1 MYGRMRQKK
10 NLMMKKFKL
19 YLIENISST
28 LTSLSLPN
36 VDFNLTQPK
45 KKEFGDLSSN
55 LPLLIGSTQKTKPL
69 DIGRLISENLK
80 EKKLKYIFD
89 INVTAPGFLN
99 FKIEPIFFQKQL
111 YLILKQHTGFGK
123 GSIGFGKS
131 ANVEFVSANP
141 TGPLTV
147 GHGRNAVLGDTISK
161 ILEWQSFDVT
171 REYYFNDA
179 GRQMRVLGESVEAR
193 YYEIL
198 GKSFDF
204 PKDGYQGKYIL
215 DIAKY
220 IMKHQGKNIK
230 KGDGIFQKSAE
241 EIIFKKIKKSLVD
254 LGIQFDQF
262 TNEKYF
268 YENGDIDELLKALS
282 DKKLTYKKDDALWF
296 KSSALGKEQDRVYI
310 KSSGEPT
317 YRVPD
322 TAYHLNKIK
331 RNYDLIVDIFGADHT
346 DTYPDVII
354 ALKSLGFKTD
364 HIKVL
369 LYQFVTLIQN
379 GQKIKMSTRQANF
392 ITLDQLIE
400 EFGSDVVR
408 YFFVMRSMNSH
419 LDFDLDIAKDQSE
432 KNPVFYLQYAY
443 ARICNIIKQAKK
455 EKLNRNKSYDL
466 TLLKHENELIMLKH
480 MVRFPEIIDIAYEN
494 LEPQYIAN
502 YLQKLASFFHKFY
515 SHCKVIS
522 NDADLTNARIQLI
535 KAVKIILSNGFN
547 ILGISSPE
555 KM

>member
-1 MYGRMRQKK
+1 
-10 NLMMKKFKL
+10 MKKFKL

-28 LTSLSLPN
+28 LTSLSLPI

-55 LPLLIGSTQKTKPL
+55 LPLLIGSKQKTKPL
-69 DIGRLISENLK
+69 DIGKLISENLK
-80 EKKLKYIFD
+80 KRKLKYIFD
-89 INVTAPGFLN
+89 INVTNPGFIN
-99 FKIEPIFFQKQL
+99 FKIAPIFFQKQL
-111 YLILKQHTGFGK
+111 DLILTEDEDFGK

-179 GRQMRVLGESVEAR
+179 GRQMRILGESVEAR
-193 YYEIL
+193 YYELL
-198 GKSFDF
+198 GERFDF

-215 DIAKY
+215 DIAKHLL
-220 IMKHQGKNIK
+220 KHQGKNLK
-230 KGDGIFQKSAE
+230 KGDEIFQKSAE
-241 EIIFKKIKKSLVD
+241 EIIFKKIKKSLID
-254 LGIQFDQF
+254 LGIKFDRF
-262 TNEKYF
+262 TNEKSF
-268 YENGDIDELLKALS
+268 YENGDIDELLKSLS
-282 DKKLTYKKDDALWF
+282 DKKLIYKKDDATWF
-296 KSSALGKEQDRVYI
+296 KSSSLGKEQDRVYI

-331 RNYDLIVDIFGADHT
+331 RNYDLIVDIFGADHA
-346 DTYPDVII
+346 DAYPDVII

-379 GQKIKMSTRQANF
+379 GKKIKMSTRKANF

-400 EFGSDVVR
+400 ELGSDVIR

-443 ARICNIIKQAKK
+443 ARICNIIKQENK
-455 EKLNRNKSYDL
+455 ENLDRNKPYDP
-466 TLLKHENELIMLKH
+466 TLLEHENELIMLKH
-480 MVRFPEIIDIAYEN
+480 MVRFPEFIDVAYEN

-502 YLQKLASFFHKFY
+502 YLQQLASFFHKFY
-515 SHCKVIS
+515 SHCKVITD
-522 NDADLTNARIQLI
+522 DADLTAARIELI
-535 KAVKIILSNGFN
+535 KAVKVILSNGFN

-555 KM
+555 RM